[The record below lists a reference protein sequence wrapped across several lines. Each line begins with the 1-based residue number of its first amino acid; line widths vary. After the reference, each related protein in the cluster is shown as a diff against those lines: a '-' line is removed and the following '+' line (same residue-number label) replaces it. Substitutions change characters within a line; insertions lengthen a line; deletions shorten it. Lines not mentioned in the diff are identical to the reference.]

1 MSRFTYLSEG
11 LDLLD
16 GGAVHAA
23 LVERLHPV
31 AVVIAPVQHADLG
44 GDGEAR
50 DEAGVPV
57 HHDASQLSPEVA
69 DIDAAVGG
77 S

>member
-1 MSRFTYLSEG
+1 MFIYLAEG

-23 LVERLHPV
+23 LVEGLQRV
-31 AVVIAPVQHADLG
+31 AVVVAPVQHADLG
-44 GDGEAR
+44 GDGEAGH
-50 DEAGVPV
+50 EAGVPV
-57 HHDASQLSPEVA
+57 HHDARQLSPEVA